1 LHTAGN
7 MADLTATAR
16 SISEI
21 ANVIHDER
29 APYVG
34 KYAFAHKAGMH
45 ADAVTKNSIAY
56 EHINPEVVGN
66 ERLFLMSEVAGRSAV
81 LHLIKILTA
90 LLQRILPRQN

>member
-1 LHTAGN
+1 MLLYKQILQHN
-7 MADLTATAR
+7 PTATAR

-66 ERLFLMSEVAGRSAV
+66 EGFFSCRKLREE
-81 LHLIKILTA
+81 A
-90 LLQRILPRQN
+90 LCSFNQKY

>member
-1 LHTAGN
+1 

-34 KYAFAHKAGMH
+34 KYAFAHKGGNACGCGNQ
-45 ADAVTKNSIAY
+45 NSIAY

-66 ERLFLMSEVAGRSAV
+66 ERLFLMSEVREE
-81 LHLIKILTA
+81 A
-90 LLQRILPRQN
+90 LCFI

>member
-1 LHTAGN
+1 
-7 MADLTATAR
+7 
-16 SISEI
+16 
-21 ANVIHDER
+21 
-29 APYVG
+29 
-34 KYAFAHKAGMH
+34 MH

-90 LLQRILPRQN
+90 LLQRISRDKIDTGQAQGAGI

>member
-66 ERLFLMSEVAGRSAV
+66 ERLFSCRKLREE
-81 LHLIKILTA
+81 A
-90 LLQRILPRQN
+90 LCFI

>member
-1 LHTAGN
+1 

-66 ERLFLMSEVAGRSAV
+66 ERLFSCRKLREE
-81 LHLIKILTA
+81 A
-90 LLQRILPRQN
+90 LCFI

>member
-1 LHTAGN
+1 VLAGAVQVQGTMNGFGERSGNANLCTIIPNLQLKAGYDCIPQEN

-34 KYAFAHKAGMH
+34 KYAFAHRRECM
-45 ADAVTKNSIAY
+45 
-56 EHINPEVVGN
+56 
-66 ERLFLMSEVAGRSAV
+66 RMR
-81 LHLIKILTA
+81 
-90 LLQRILPRQN
+90 

>member
-1 LHTAGN
+1 LHTAGKHGGPYGYCKV
-7 MADLTATAR
+7 

-56 EHINPEVVGN
+56 EHINPEVVGTKGFFSCRKLR
-66 ERLFLMSEVAGRSAV
+66 EE
-81 LHLIKILTA
+81 A
-90 LLQRILPRQN
+90 LCFI